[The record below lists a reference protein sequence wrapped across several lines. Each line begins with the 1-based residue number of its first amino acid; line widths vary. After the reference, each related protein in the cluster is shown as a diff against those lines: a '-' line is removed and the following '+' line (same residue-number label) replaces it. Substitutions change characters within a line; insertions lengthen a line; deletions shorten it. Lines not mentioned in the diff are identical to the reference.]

1 MLIFRLRFISLFK
14 ELAGRNGFYADV
26 ISVLIISSETTHSS
40 LYYIFAKQKN
50 INFGVEHEQP
60 GSLVF
65 LNHKISRKNDDIV
78 TSVYR
83 KFALSDFFI
92 KVKVFFQST
101 KFDNFHTCYY
111 IGLLT

>member
-1 MLIFRLRFISLFK
+1 MVFMWMLYLHLLYHLK
-14 ELAGRNGFYADV
+14 PP
-26 ISVLIISSETTHSS
+26 TH
-40 LYYIFAKQKN
+40 LYTICLLN

-92 KVKVFFQST
+92 KVKIFS
-101 KFDNFHTCYY
+101 
-111 IGLLT
+111 